1 MKDDEKDILPAAASP
16 PEEGAGPTPSPA
28 PSPSLSV
35 VMIVKDEEE
44 RLGKCLESLEP
55 LGWDQLVV
63 VDTGSTDRTMEIAR
77 EFDAEVY
84 EHEVVPWS
92 FAKARNIALG
102 YATGEWILSI
112 DADETLE
119 GPWDRLRNM
128 LSRLQGNIGGAAIV
142 MEDMQGEK
150 VALTWSSV
158 RLIRRDMRPEWK
170 GAYHNMITHKGDL
183 ALLEGVR
190 VRHWGYDIDAEA
202 MEAKLVRTE
211 EVILRDMQENG
222 PGEAHRAYFYLAHI
236 ASKRSRYEAAL
247 KHGRKYVENA
257 RKAMQFNPS
266 IYNVLFHCALNIGEY
281 EEADHWL
288 SLAIQDIPN
297 DLDIAYDLVLYGDW
311 VGRPDLIIEG
321 GRKFVGLYDAFE
333 NNLAELANRF
343 VYHHCP
349 ASKAYVLRKVS
360 AALAGEASGAL
371 EQYKRVLVLLD
382 EDEATAEREQAKT
395 DLSQVGTN
403 WINS

>member
-1 MKDDEKDILPAAASP
+1 MTDEKDILPAAASP
-16 PEEGAGPTPSPA
+16 LKEEVGPPSRPA
-28 PSPSLSV
+28 SSPTLSA
-35 VMIVKDEEE
+35 VMIVRDEEE
-44 RLGKCLESLEP
+44 NLPRCLESLEC

-63 VDTGSTDRTMEIAR
+63 LDTGSTDRTMEIAR
-77 EFDAEVY
+77 EYGAEIH
-84 EHEVVPWS
+84 EQEVVPWD
-92 FAKARNIALG
+92 FARARNIALG
-102 YATGEWILSI
+102 YATGDWILSI
-112 DADETLE
+112 DADETLV
-119 GPWDRLRNM
+119 GPWDRLRGM
-128 LSRLQGNIGGAAIV
+128 LARCQENIGGAAVV
-142 MEDMQGEK
+142 MEDMQSEK
-150 VALTWSSV
+150 IALTWSSV

-183 ALLEGVR
+183 ALLEGVK

-202 MEAKLVRTE
+202 MEAKLIRTE
-211 EVILRDMQENG
+211 EIILRDMQENG
-222 PGEAHRAYFYLAHI
+222 PGEAHRAYFYLTHI

-247 KHGRKYVENA
+247 RHGRKYVENA
-257 RKAMQFNPS
+257 RKHKQFNPS

-288 SLAIQDIPN
+288 SLALQDIPN

-321 GRKFVGLYDAFE
+321 GRKFTGLYDAFE
-333 NNLAELANRF
+333 SNLAELANRF

-371 EQYKRVLVLLD
+371 DQYKRVLALLD
-382 EDEATAEREQAKT
+382 EDEAAAEREQAKT

-403 WINS
+403 WINP